1 MSTNSNKSGGGG
13 TKKQRRRVAT
23 AQIKRVIQAGEAV
36 SGRIVRDSHALVFS
50 KHSGGQSEV
59 EARVESSAD
68 LDDDDSHCSD
78 AVGIPAQH
86 SESSSRLGETCDNP
100 SLERSDIFKS
110 LLFLCALLFHAMYTS
125 YRHKLSVLT
134 NNQIPLY
141 VFLPWLCLSFT
152 IGRYFDSI
160 LARFSSAQQTSRSQ
174 ALSTP
179 SSRDLNKEKP
189 FDTATLQQQHQQI
202 PVTKRILHKVTMG
215 RRFGKEVKGVYP
227 NNALKGQSRQKKNAF
242 WSILSLDTAIKDVKE
257 LERVIRP
264 KLIISNI
271 LMNHLLTY
279 PDFRKRGFSHVES
292 SLDVVRG
299 LEVDASTQ
307 AEQTASNS
315 SIDTSNDEDTVIGNA
330 KLNNVHHPSFEDD
343 DNFSYIVEPLCSFRG
358 MDLFLSDSPEE
369 EIWRQPLLN
378 Q

>member
-1 MSTNSNKSGGGG
+1 MSTNTNNSSGGV
-13 TKKQRRRVAT
+13 KKQRRRVAT

-50 KHSGGQSEV
+50 KHGGGQRQV
-59 EARVESSAD
+59 EARVESTAD
-68 LDDDDSHCSD
+68 LDDDDNRCSD
-78 AVGIPAQH
+78 AVAIPAQH

-100 SLERSDIFKS
+100 SLECSNIVTS
-110 LLFLCALLFHAMYTS
+110 LPVLCALLFNAMYTS

-141 VFLPWLCLSFT
+141 VVLPWLCLSFM

-160 LARFSSAQQTSRSQ
+160 LARFSAAHQTSCSQ
-174 ALSTP
+174 VISTT
-179 SSRDLNKEKP
+179 SSQDVNKEKP
-189 FDTATLQQQHQQI
+189 ADSATLQHQHQQI
-202 PVTKRILHKVTMG
+202 PVVKQILRKISMG
-215 RRFGKEVKGVYP
+215 RLFGKEVKGVYP
-227 NNALKGQSRQKKNAF
+227 NNTRTDQSRQKKNAF

-264 KLIISNI
+264 NLIISNV

-279 PDFRKRGFSHVES
+279 PDFRKRGVSRVES
-292 SLDVVRG
+292 SLNVVTG
-299 LEVDASTQ
+299 LEVTASTQ
-307 AEQTASNS
+307 AVQTASNS
-315 SIDTSNDEDTVIGNA
+315 SIDTNEDEQTVIGNA
-330 KLNNVHHPSFEDD
+330 KLNNVHDASFDDD

-358 MDLFLSDSPEE
+358 MDLFLSDSPEG